1 MKAVSLAF
9 FKCRLAY
16 GRLPR
21 YTLVLVSRRRRPY
34 GSGTGQPELPLA
46 ARKQRPRV
54 LEPEVAARVAIARR
68 AKPSGIPGDVKLVL
82 TLELRRE
89 LAEKL
94 SQQAI
99 RSGRNIETIVI
110 GSIDAT
116 AKKWQ

>member
-1 MKAVSLAF
+1 LA
-9 FKCRLAY
+9 
-16 GRLPR
+16 
-21 YTLVLVSRRRRPY
+21 LVSRRRRPY

-54 LEPEVAARVAIARR
+54 LEPEVAARVAISRR
-68 AKPSGIPGDVKLVL
+68 AKPSVIPGHVKLLL

-99 RSGRNIETIVI
+99 RSGWNIEAIIIALLEV
-110 GSIDAT
+110 A
-116 AKKWQ
+116 AKRWR